1 MKKKL
6 ILASRNRGKID
17 EIKTMLDGLPLELL
31 SLNDFPELPA
41 VEEDEDTFAGNA
53 RKKAETIALACGCA
67 ALADD
72 SGLEV
77 ECLNGRPGVYS
88 ARFAGP
94 QAGDA
99 ENNRYLLSLMRGVP
113 PEKRSATFR
122 CVIALALPEGKTY
135 LVEGSCRG
143 RIAEELRGD
152 SGFGYDPLFIVEPS
166 GLTFAQM
173 GPDEKNKISHRA
185 RALRKL
191 RALLENL
198 FATGPNLFQST
209 AEKNGKA

>member
-6 ILASRNRGKID
+6 ILATRNRGKID
-17 EIKTMLDGLPLELL
+17 EIKALLDGLPLELL
-31 SLNDFPELPA
+31 SLNDFPELPV
-41 VEEDEDTFAGNA
+41 VEEDKDTFAGNA
-53 RKKAETIALACGCA
+53 RKKAETIARACGFA

-77 ECLNGRPGVYS
+77 DYLNGRPGVYS
-88 ARFAGP
+88 ARFASP

-99 ENNRYLLSLMRGVP
+99 ENNRHLLSLMEGVP
-113 PEKRSATFR
+113 PEKRGAVFR
-122 CVIALALPEGKTY
+122 CVMALALPGDNTY
-135 LVEGSCRG
+135 LVEGICRG
-143 RIAEELRGD
+143 RIAEEPRGD

-173 GPDEKNKISHRA
+173 GPEMKNKISHRA

-191 RALLENL
+191 RVLLEEL
-198 FATGPNLFQST
+198 LAAGPD
-209 AEKNGKA
+209 

>member
-1 MKKKL
+1 M
-6 ILASRNRGKID
+6 
-17 EIKTMLDGLPLELL
+17 
-31 SLNDFPELPA
+31 
-41 VEEDEDTFAGNA
+41 EEDEDTFAGNA
-53 RKKAETIALACGCA
+53 RKKAETIARVSGFA

-88 ARFAGP
+88 ARFAGS

-99 ENNRYLLSLMRGVP
+99 ENNRYLLRLMEGVP
-113 PEKRSATFR
+113 LEKRSAAFK
-122 CVIALALPEGKTY
+122 CVMALALPGGNTY

-143 RIAEELRGD
+143 RIAEEPRGD
-152 SGFGYDPLFIVEPS
+152 SGFGYDPLFIAESS

-173 GPDEKNKISHRA
+173 GPEEKNKISHRA

-191 RALLENL
+191 RVLLEEL
-198 FATGPNLFQST
+198 LATGPN
-209 AEKNGKA
+209 